1 MEGFQRFVRRYI
13 TFPVCLQKVMSRK
26 KSDSTVAKKKK
37 QMKALLFSLSFQRS
51 QQTRAE
57 MLATQARPILVAS
70 SS

>member
-37 QMKALLFSLSFQRS
+37 KTDEGSSFLAFVPTFSTNSRGN
-51 QQTRAE
+51 ACY
-57 MLATQARPILVAS
+57 AGLVTVL
-70 SS
+70 